1 LFYNLIFFEMK
12 KLVYLAMVAFAA
24 SMVACGG
31 NKAENAE
38 APVEEAPAAEE
49 VVEAA
54 VEEVVD
60 SANAAVDTVA
70 AAAAEVVE

>member
-1 LFYNLIFFEMK
+1 MK

-38 APVEEAPAAEE
+38 AAVEEAPVAEE

-60 SANAAVDTVA
+60 TVANDTVV